1 MEEGVGEGGS
11 EKAAALFLL
20 FPFSLSLIPSFRLGR
35 RGRASQQAG
44 PILQA
49 LATGRRQDGADGC
62 ECGREEQG
70 QVSFLQ

>member
-11 EKAAALFLL
+11 EKAAALL

-49 LATGRRQDGADGC
+49 LAAGRRQDGADGC
-62 ECGREEQG
+62 EYGREEQG